1 MAQAGP
7 TARRFPGR
15 GVVSGEEAPEVPQQ
29 TSVIERTLLRLA
41 ALQLRSPWRV
51 LLVGLA
57 LVATGGWLARG
68 LELRTRFDQLL
79 PDDQPSVLELKR
91 LSERTAGSSSIF
103 VVLEGGDRDTLR
115 QLGGQLLP
123 PLRAIGSPWVVSA
136 EDGVQVARDF
146 LLPRSGLFA
155 SVEDLRRLNEELD
168 TQRKKAVGKALSL
181 GLEDEE
187 EEQKAP
193 SFAELKEKFL
203 GGKSATLEAA
213 KERYPDGYFQSKD
226 GKTLVVLIR
235 TAITTG
241 ELEKSRQAL
250 AKVKEVV
257 EKTLPDAQAR
267 GVRIGYAGDMVTGL
281 YEYGAVLDDLVSVGT
296 TGVALVLGI
305 IFIYYRRFRVLVPM
319 AVGILGGLTF
329 TFGLTRLAIGHL
341 NVITGFLVSIIAG
354 NGVNFS
360 ILYVARFLEERRRG
374 SDLEASI
381 KQAHLATWVGTLTA
395 ALAAAAAYGSLA
407 VTQFHGFKHFAFIG
421 TSGMLL
427 CWLATYTLAPAVL
440 VLQDRRWPIT
450 GTGGGRNWFQRWR
463 QKTSAYERPF
473 VFLVSR
479 APRTMA
485 VLSLVLAGAGA
496 VAFVLWIRADPIEY
510 DMRHMQNDLGGGKE
524 LYRVAA
530 RAADVLGN
538 NTESGM
544 VVLAN
549 TPDEV
554 EDLKKALEDKR
565 DAAPPDLKPFQGVH
579 TLQDF
584 VPPHQQEKIPLLL
597 EIRRKILKARRQ
609 GGISDSDWKEM
620 RELIPPENLKPYT
633 LADLPEDLAR
643 PFSEVDGTR
652 GRLVFITPTDGKDDN
667 DLHYLLRWADS
678 FRETKLPNG
687 DVIRG
692 SGRAVIF
699 ADILDAVLKDIPKAA
714 AVSLS
719 LTVLTVF
726 LAFGRGRAALEVV
739 ASLFIGL
746 LWLALLLYLG
756 RIKIN
761 FFNFVALPIT
771 FGIGVDYA
779 VNVMQRV
786 LNGGGVIPAM
796 RSTGGAIVLN
806 SLTTMLGYL
815 ALLGS
820 VNQAV
825 RSLGMI
831 AVLGEVA
838 CLVAAMITLPS
849 WLLWRDRVRNDRT
862 SQLPSGAPRQVTG
875 G

>member
-1 MAQAGP
+1 
-7 TARRFPGR
+7 
-15 GVVSGEEAPEVPQQ
+15 VSGEEAPEVPQP
-29 TSVIERTLLRLA
+29 TSVIERLLLRLA
-41 ALQLRSPWRV
+41 AWQLRAPWTV
-51 LLVGLA
+51 LAIGLA
-57 LVATGGWLARG
+57 FIATGAWLARG

-115 QLGGQLLP
+115 ALGAKLLP
-123 PLRAIGSPWVVSA
+123 PLRAIGPPWVVSA

-155 SVEDLRRLNEELD
+155 SVEDLERLNHELD
-168 TQRKKAVGKALSL
+168 SQRKKAVGKALSL

-213 KERYPDGYFQSKD
+213 KERYPDGYFQAKD
-226 GKTLVVLIR
+226 GKTLVVLVR

-241 ELEKSRQAL
+241 ELEKSREAL

-257 EKTLPDAQAR
+257 QKTLPDAERR
-267 GVRIGYAGDMVTGL
+267 GVNIGYAGDMVTGL
-281 YEYGAVLDDLVSVGT
+281 YEYGAVLEDLTRVGSM
-296 TGVALVLGI
+296 GVALILGV

-319 AVGILGGLTF
+319 AITIFAGLTL
-329 TFGLTRLAIGHL
+329 TFGLTKLAIGHL

-354 NGVNFS
+354 NGINFGV
-360 ILYVARFLEERRRG
+360 LYMARFLEERRRG
-374 SDLEASI
+374 LDLGAAI
-381 KQAHLATWVGTLTA
+381 RQAHLATWVGTLTA

-421 TSGMLL
+421 TSGMLIY
-427 CWLATYTLAPAVL
+427 WSATYFLAPAVL

-450 GTGGGRNWFQRWR
+450 GSATGRNWFQRWR
-463 QKTSAYERPF
+463 QKTAAYERPF

-485 VLSLVLAGAGA
+485 VLSMVLAAAGA
-496 VAFVLWIRADPIEY
+496 VAFVLWLRADPIDY

-554 EDLKKALEDKR
+554 EDLKRVLEEKR

-584 VPPHQQEKIPLLL
+584 VPPDQEKKIPVLL

-609 GGISDSDWKEM
+609 GGISDADWKEM
-620 RELIPPENLKPYT
+620 RELIPPEKLEPYKI
-633 LADLPEDLAR
+633 ADLPEDLAR

-699 ADILDAVLKDIPKAA
+699 ADILDAVLNDIPKAA

-726 LAFGRGRAALEVV
+726 LAFGRGRAAVEVV
-739 ASLFIGL
+739 GSLAVGL
-746 LWLALLLYLG
+746 LWLAFLLYLG

-761 FFNFVALPIT
+761 FFNFVAIPIT

-796 RSTGGAIVLN
+796 RSTGGAVVLN
-806 SLTTMLGYL
+806 SLTTTLGYL

-825 RSLGMI
+825 RSLGLI
-831 AVLGEVA
+831 AVLGELS
-838 CLVAAMITLPS
+838 CLVAAMIFLPS
-849 WLLWRDRVRNDRT
+849 WLLWRDRVRQDRT
-862 SQLPSGAPRQVTG
+862 AHLPSGAPREATG

>member
-1 MAQAGP
+1 LA
-7 TARRFPGR
+7 
-15 GVVSGEEAPEVPQQ
+15 QQ
-29 TSVIERTLLRLA
+29 TSVIERILLRLA
-41 ALQLRSPWRV
+41 AWQLRAPWTV
-51 LLVGLA
+51 LLIGLV
-57 LVATGGWLARG
+57 LTGTGAWLARG

-79 PDDQPSVLELKR
+79 PDNQPSVLELKR

-103 VVLEGGDRDTLR
+103 VLLEGLDRDTQR
-115 QLGGQLLP
+115 ETGNRLLK
-123 PLRAIGSPWVVSA
+123 PLRAIGPPWVVSA
-136 EDGVQVARDF
+136 EDGVQGARDF

-155 SVEDLRRLNEELD
+155 SVEDLQKLNKELD

-181 GLEDEE
+181 GLEDDD

-193 SFAELKEKFL
+193 TFAELKEKFL

-213 KERYPDGYFQSKD
+213 KDRYPDGYFQSKD
-226 GKTLVVLIR
+226 GKTLVVLVR
-235 TAITTG
+235 TGITTG
-241 ELEKSRQAL
+241 ELELSRQAL

-257 EKTLPDAQAR
+257 QKTLPDAAAK
-267 GVRIGYAGDMVTGL
+267 GIKIGFAGDLVTAL
-281 YEYGAVLDDLVSVGT
+281 YEYGAVLDDLVHVGT
-296 TGVALVLGI
+296 MGVALILGV

-319 AVGILGGLTF
+319 AVTMFAGLTF
-329 TFGLTRLAIGHL
+329 TFGLTRLVIGHL

-354 NGVNFS
+354 NGINFGV
-360 ILYVARFLEERRRG
+360 LYVARFLEERRRG
-374 SDLEASI
+374 SDLEAAI

-427 CWLATYTLAPAVL
+427 CWVATYFLAPAVL
-440 VLQDRRWPIT
+440 VLQDRRWPIH
-450 GTGGGRNWFQRWR
+450 GTSTSTNWFHRWR
-463 QKTSAYERPF
+463 QRPSAYERPF

-479 APRTMA
+479 VPRAVA
-485 VLSLVLAGAGA
+485 VLSLVLAAAGA
-496 VAFVLWIRADPIEY
+496 VAFVLWIRADPIDY

-544 VVLAN
+544 VVLVN
-549 TPDEV
+549 SPEEV
-554 EDLKKALEDKR
+554 PELVQSLEARR
-565 DAAPPDLKPFQGVH
+565 DAAPPDLKPFEGVH
-579 TLQDF
+579 ALQDF
-584 VPPHQQEKIPLLL
+584 VPKDQEKKIPILE
-597 EIRRKILKARRQ
+597 EIRRKLLKARRQ
-609 GGISDSDWKEM
+609 GGISDADWKEM
-620 RELIPPENLKPYT
+620 KELIPPENLKPYT
-633 LADLPEDLAR
+633 LSDLPEDLAR

-652 GRLVFITPTDGKDDN
+652 GRLVFITPTNGKDDN
-667 DLHYLLRWADS
+667 DLHYLLRFADS
-678 FRETKLPNG
+678 FRLTKLPNG
-687 DVIRG
+687 DVING

-719 LTVLTVF
+719 LTILTVF

-739 ASLFIGL
+739 GSLAVGL
-746 LWLALLLYLG
+746 LWLMLLLYLG
-756 RIKIN
+756 RVKIN

-796 RSTGGAIVLN
+796 RSTGGAVVLN
-806 SLTTMLGYL
+806 SLTTTLGYL

-825 RSLGMI
+825 RSLGVI
-831 AVLGEVA
+831 AVLGEVC
-838 CLVAAMITLPS
+838 CLTSAMLALPS
-849 WLLWRDRVRNDRT
+849 WLLWRDRVRQEREA
-862 SQLPSGAPRQVTG
+862 QLPSGTPREVPG

>member
-1 MAQAGP
+1 L
-7 TARRFPGR
+7 
-15 GVVSGEEAPEVPQQ
+15 PQQ
-29 TSVIERTLLRLA
+29 QSVIERLLLRLA
-41 ALQLRSPWRV
+41 AWQLRAPWQV
-51 LLVGLA
+51 LLIGLIFT
-57 LVATGGWLARG
+57 ATGAWLARG

-103 VVLEGGDRDTLR
+103 VVVDGPDRETLR
-115 QLGGQLLP
+115 TVGGSLLK
-123 PLRAIGSPWVVSA
+123 PLRAVGAPWVVSA
-136 EDGVQVARDF
+136 EDGVQVAREF

-155 SVEDLRRLNEELD
+155 SVEDLQKLNKELD
-168 TQRKKAVGKALSL
+168 VQRKKAVGKALSL
-181 GLEDEE
+181 GLDDE

-193 SFAELKEKFL
+193 TFAELKDKFL

-213 KERYPDGYFQSKD
+213 KDRYPDGFFQSKD
-226 GKTLVVLIR
+226 GKTLVVLVR
-235 TAITTG
+235 TGIATG
-241 ELEKSRQAL
+241 DLERSREAL
-250 AKVKEVV
+250 ARVKEVV
-257 EKTLPDAQAR
+257 QKTLPDASGR
-267 GVRIGYAGDMVTGL
+267 GLSIGYAGDLVTGL
-281 YEYGAVLDDLVSVGT
+281 FEYGAVLDDLVSVGT
-296 TGVALVLGI
+296 TGVALILGA

-319 AVGILGGLTF
+319 AVTMFAGLTL

-354 NGVNFS
+354 NGINFGV
-360 ILYVARFLEERRRG
+360 LYVARFLEERRRG
-374 SDLEASI
+374 SDLAAAI
-381 KQAHLATWVGTLTA
+381 RQAHLATWVGTLTA

-427 CWLATYTLAPAVL
+427 CWLATYALAPAVL
-440 VLQDRRWPIT
+440 VLQDRRWPIAAT
-450 GTGGGRNWFQRWR
+450 GSSRNWFQRWR
-463 QKTSAYERPF
+463 QRPSAYERPF
-473 VFLVSR
+473 VFLVSK

-485 VLSLVLAGAGA
+485 ILSLVLAAAGA
-496 VAFVLWIRADPIEY
+496 VAFFLWLRADPIDY
-510 DMRHMQNDLGGGKE
+510 DMRHMQNDLGGGRE
-524 LYRVAA
+524 VYRVAA
-530 RAADVLGN
+530 KANEVLGN

-554 EDLKKALEDKR
+554 PDLKRALEQRR
-565 DAAPPDLKPFQGVH
+565 DAASPDLKPFEGVH

-584 VPPHQQEKIPLLL
+584 VPPDQAAKIPLLS
-597 EIRRKILKARRQ
+597 EVRRKLLKARRQ
-609 GGISDSDWKEM
+609 GGISDADWKEM
-620 RELIPPENLKPYT
+620 RDLIPPENLEPYS

-652 GRLVFITPTDGKDDN
+652 GRLVFITPTNGKDDN

-678 FRETKLPNG
+678 FRLTKLPNG
-687 DVIRG
+687 DLIRG

-699 ADILDAVLKDIPKAA
+699 ADILDAVLSDIPKAA

-719 LTVLTVF
+719 LTILTVF
-726 LAFGRGRAALEVV
+726 LAFGRGKAAMEVV
-739 ASLFIGL
+739 GSLGVGL
-746 LWLALLLYLG
+746 LWLMLLLALG

-796 RSTGGAIVLN
+796 RSTGGAVVLN
-806 SLTTMLGYL
+806 SLTTTLGYL
-815 ALLGS
+815 ALLWS

-825 RSLGMI
+825 RSLGLI
-831 AVLGEVA
+831 AVLGEVC
-838 CLVAAMITLPS
+838 CLAAAMVALPS
-849 WLLWRDRVRNDRT
+849 WLMWRERVRLERT
-862 SQLPSGAPRQVTG
+862 ERLPSGTPREVPG
-875 G
+875 A

>member
-1 MAQAGP
+1 LA
-7 TARRFPGR
+7 
-15 GVVSGEEAPEVPQQ
+15 QQ
-29 TSVIERTLLRLA
+29 TSVIERILLRLA
-41 ALQLRSPWRV
+41 AWQLRSPWTV
-51 LLVGLA
+51 LLIGL
-57 LVATGGWLARG
+57 LLTGTGGWLARG

-103 VVLEGGDRDTLR
+103 VVLEGSDRDTLR
-115 QLGGQLLP
+115 QEGGKVLQ
-123 PLRAIGSPWVVSA
+123 PLRDIGPPWVVSA

-155 SVEDLRRLNEELD
+155 SVEDLQKLNKELD

-181 GLEDEE
+181 GLEDDE

-203 GGKSATLEAA
+203 GGKSETLEAA
-213 KERYPDGYFQSKD
+213 KDRYPDGYFQSKD
-226 GKTLVVLIR
+226 GKTLVVLVR
-235 TAITTG
+235 TGITTG
-241 ELEKSRQAL
+241 ELQLSRDAL
-250 AKVKEVV
+250 AKVKEAVQ
-257 EKTLPDAQAR
+257 KTLPDASAKGIQ
-267 GVRIGYAGDMVTGL
+267 IGFAGDLVTAL
-281 YEYGAVLDDLVSVGT
+281 YEYGAILEDLVHVGVM
-296 TGVALVLGI
+296 GVGLILGV

-319 AVGILGGLTF
+319 AVTMFAGLTM
-329 TFGLTRLAIGHL
+329 TFGLTRLVIGHL

-354 NGVNFS
+354 NGINFG
-360 ILYVARFLEERRRG
+360 IIYVARFLEERRRG
-374 SDLEASI
+374 SDLETAIRQS
-381 KQAHLATWVGTLTA
+381 HLATWVGTLTA

-427 CWLATYTLAPAVL
+427 CWLATYFLAPAVL
-440 VLQDRRWPIT
+440 VLQDRRWPIHGQ
-450 GTGGGRNWFQRWR
+450 GTSTNWFQRWR
-463 QKTSAYERPF
+463 QRPSAYERPF
-473 VFLVSR
+473 VFLVSK
-479 APRTMA
+479 APRAMV
-485 VLSLVLAGAGA
+485 VLSLVLSVAGAI
-496 VAFVLWIRADPIEY
+496 AFVLWLRADPIDY
-510 DMRHMQNDLGGGKE
+510 NMRHMQNDLGGGKE

-530 RAADVLGN
+530 KAADVLGN

-549 TPDEV
+549 TPEEV
-554 EDLKKALEDKR
+554 PDLVRVLEERR
-565 DAAPPDLKPFQGVH
+565 DAAPPDLKPFEGVH
-579 TLQDF
+579 ALQDF
-584 VPPHQQEKIPLLL
+584 VPKDQAEKIPLLG

-609 GGISDSDWKEM
+609 GGVSDEDWKEM
-620 RELIPPENLKPYT
+620 KELLPPADLKPYT
-633 LADLPEDLAR
+633 IADLPEDLAR

-652 GRLVFITPTDGKDDN
+652 GRLVFITPTEGKDDN
-667 DLHYLLRWADS
+667 DLHYLLHYAES
-678 FRETKLPNG
+678 FRLTRLPNG

-699 ADILDAVLKDIPKAA
+699 ADILDSVLSDIPKAA

-719 LTVLTVF
+719 LTILTVF
-726 LAFGRGRAALEVV
+726 LAFGRGKAALEVV
-739 ASLFIGL
+739 GSLAMGL
-746 LWLALLLYLG
+746 LWLMLLLFLAG
-756 RIKIN
+756 MKIN

-796 RSTGGAIVLN
+796 RSTGGAVVLN
-806 SLTTMLGYL
+806 SLTTTLGYL

-825 RSLGMI
+825 RSLGSI
-831 AVLGEVA
+831 AVLGEVC
-838 CLVAAMITLPS
+838 CLTSAMLALPS
-849 WLLWRDRVRNDRT
+849 WLLWRDRVRHEREAR
-862 SQLPSGAPRQVTG
+862 LPSGTPREVPG

>member
-1 MAQAGP
+1 M
-7 TARRFPGR
+7 
-15 GVVSGEEAPEVPQQ
+15 PQQ
-29 TSVIERTLLRLA
+29 TSVIERILLRLA
-41 ALQLRSPWRV
+41 AWQLRAPWRV
-51 LLVGLA
+51 LFIGLVF
-57 LVATGGWLARG
+57 TGIGAELARG

-103 VVLEGGDRDTLR
+103 VVLEGGDRETLR
-115 QLGGQLLP
+115 ALGAKLLP
-123 PLRAIGSPWVVSA
+123 PLRAIGPPWVVSA

-155 SVEDLRRLNEELD
+155 SVEDLQRLNTELD
-168 TQRKKAVGKALSL
+168 SQRKKAVGKALSL
-181 GLEDEE
+181 GLEDDE

-193 SFAELKEKFL
+193 TFAELKDKFL

-213 KERYPDGYFQSKD
+213 KDRYPEGFFQSKD

-235 TAITTG
+235 TGITTG
-241 ELEKSRQAL
+241 ELEKSREAL
-250 AKVKEVV
+250 AKVQAVV
-257 EKTLPDAQAR
+257 AKTLPDAGAQ
-267 GVRIGYAGDMVTGL
+267 GVKIGFAGDLVTGL
-281 YEYGAVLDDLVSVGT
+281 YEYGAVLDDLVHVGT
-296 TGVALVLGI
+296 IGVVAILGV

-319 AVGILGGLTF
+319 AVTMFAGLTL
-329 TFGLTRLAIGHL
+329 TFGLTRLVIGHL

-354 NGVNFS
+354 NGINFG

-374 SDLEASI
+374 SDLETAI
-381 KQAHLATWVGTLTA
+381 RQAHLATWVGTLTA

-427 CWLATYTLAPAVL
+427 CWTATYFLAPAVL
-440 VLQDRRWPIT
+440 ILQDRRWPIHGSNT
-450 GTGGGRNWFQRWR
+450 GTSWFQRWR
-463 QKTSAYERPF
+463 QRTSAYERPF

-479 APRTMA
+479 APRTVA
-485 VLSLVLAGAGA
+485 ILSLVLAAAGA
-496 VAFVLWIRADPIEY
+496 VGFGLWLKGDPIDY

-549 TPDEV
+549 SPEEV
-554 EDLKKALEDKR
+554 PMLKQALEERR
-565 DAAPPDLKPFQGVH
+565 DAAPPEIRPFQGVH

-584 VPPHQQEKIPLLL
+584 VPPDQQAKIPLLE

-609 GGISDSDWKEM
+609 GGISDADWKEM
-620 RELIPPENLKPYT
+620 KELLPPENLKPYT
-633 LADLPEDLAR
+633 LSDLPEDLAR

-667 DLHYLLRWADS
+667 DLHYLLHYADS
-678 FRETKLPNG
+678 FRLTKLPNG

-699 ADILDAVLKDIPKAA
+699 ADILDAVLADIPKAA

-719 LTVLTVF
+719 LTILTVF
-726 LAFGRGRAALEVV
+726 LAFGRGKASLEVV
-739 ASLFIGL
+739 GSLAVGL
-746 LWLALLLYLG
+746 LWLMLLLFAG

-796 RSTGGAIVLN
+796 RSTGGAVVLN
-806 SLTTMLGYL
+806 SLTTTLGYL

-825 RSLGMI
+825 RSLGVI
-831 AVLGEVA
+831 AVLGEVC
-838 CLVAAMITLPS
+838 CLAAAMLFLPS
-849 WLLWRDRVRNDRT
+849 WLLWRDRVRQDRRAH
-862 SQLPSGAPRQVTG
+862 LPSAAPREATG

>member
-1 MAQAGP
+1 M
-7 TARRFPGR
+7 
-15 GVVSGEEAPEVPQQ
+15 PQQ
-29 TSVIERTLLRLA
+29 TSVIERILLRLA
-41 ALQLRSPWRV
+41 AWQLRSPWKV
-51 LLVGLA
+51 LLIGL
-57 LVATGGWLARG
+57 VFTGIGAELARG

-103 VVLEGGDRDTLR
+103 VLLEGGDRESLR
-115 QLGGQLLP
+115 ALGAKLLP
-123 PLRAIGSPWVVSA
+123 PLRAIGAPWVVSA

-155 SVEDLRRLNEELD
+155 SVDDLQRLNTELD
-168 TQRKKAVGKALSL
+168 SQRKKAVGKALSL
-181 GLEDEE
+181 GLEDDE

-193 SFAELKEKFL
+193 TFAELKEKFL

-213 KERYPDGYFQSKD
+213 KDRYPEGFFQSKD
-226 GKTLVVLIR
+226 GKTLVVLVR
-235 TAITTG
+235 TGVTTG
-241 ELEKSRQAL
+241 ELEKSREAL
-250 AKVKEVV
+250 AKVQAVV
-257 EKTLPDAQAR
+257 AKTLPDVGSQ
-267 GVRIGYAGDMVTGL
+267 GVKIGFAGDLVTGL
-281 YEYGAVLDDLVSVGT
+281 YEYGAVLDDLVHVGVI
-296 TGVALVLGI
+296 GVVAILGV

-319 AVGILGGLTF
+319 AVTMFAGLTL
-329 TFGLTRLAIGHL
+329 TFGLTRLVIGHL

-354 NGVNFS
+354 NGINFG

-374 SDLEASI
+374 SDLETAI
-381 KQAHLATWVGTLTA
+381 RQAHLATWVGTLTA

-427 CWLATYTLAPAVL
+427 CWLATYFLAPAVL
-440 VLQDRRWPIT
+440 ILQDRRWPIHGTNT
-450 GTGGGRNWFQRWR
+450 GTNWFQRWR
-463 QKTSAYERPF
+463 QRTSAYERPF

-479 APRTMA
+479 APRTVA
-485 VLSLVLAGAGA
+485 IVSLVLAAAGA
-496 VAFVLWIRADPIEY
+496 VAFGLWLKADPIDY

-549 TPDEV
+549 SPEEV
-554 EDLKKALEDKR
+554 PMLKQALEERR
-565 DAAPPDLKPFQGVH
+565 DAAPPESKPFQGVH

-584 VPPHQQEKIPLLL
+584 VPPDQQAKIPLLE

-609 GGISDSDWKEM
+609 GGVSDADWKEM
-620 RELIPPENLKPYT
+620 KELLPPENLKPYT

-667 DLHYLLRWADS
+667 DLHYLLHYADS
-678 FRETKLPNG
+678 FRLTKLPNG

-699 ADILDAVLKDIPKAA
+699 ADILDAVLADIPKAA

-719 LTVLTVF
+719 LTILTVF
-726 LAFGRGRAALEVV
+726 LAFGRGKASLEVV
-739 ASLFIGL
+739 GSLAVGL
-746 LWLALLLYLG
+746 LWLMLLLFAG

-796 RSTGGAIVLN
+796 RSTGGAVVLN
-806 SLTTMLGYL
+806 SLTTTLGYL

-831 AVLGEVA
+831 AVLGEVS
-838 CLVAAMITLPS
+838 CLAAAMLALPS
-849 WLLWRDRVRNDRT
+849 WLLWRDRVRQDRRAH
-862 SQLPSGAPRQVTG
+862 LPSAAPREATG

>member
-1 MAQAGP
+1 
-7 TARRFPGR
+7 
-15 GVVSGEEAPEVPQQ
+15 
-29 TSVIERTLLRLA
+29 
-41 ALQLRSPWRV
+41 
-51 LLVGLA
+51 
-57 LVATGGWLARG
+57 
-68 LELRTRFDQLL
+68 
-79 PDDQPSVLELKR
+79 
-91 LSERTAGSSSIF
+91 
-103 VVLEGGDRDTLR
+103 
-115 QLGGQLLP
+115 
-123 PLRAIGSPWVVSA
+123 VSA

-155 SVEDLRRLNEELD
+155 SVDDLQRLNKELD

-181 GLEDEE
+181 GLEDDE

-193 SFAELKEKFL
+193 TFAELKEKFL

-213 KERYPDGYFQSKD
+213 KDRYPDGFFQSKD
-226 GKTLVVLIR
+226 GKTLVVLVR
-235 TAITTG
+235 TGITTG
-241 ELEKSRQAL
+241 ELEKSREAL
-250 AKVKEVV
+250 AKVKAVV
-257 EKTLPDAQAR
+257 EKTLPDAASQ
-267 GVRIGYAGDMVTGL
+267 GVKIGFAGDLVTGL
-281 YEYGAVLDDLVSVGT
+281 YEYGAVLDDLVHVGT
-296 TGVALVLGI
+296 IGVVAILGV

-319 AVGILGGLTF
+319 AVTMFAGLTL
-329 TFGLTRLAIGHL
+329 TFGFTRLVIGHL

-354 NGVNFS
+354 NGINFG

-374 SDLEASI
+374 ADLDAAI
-381 KQAHLATWVGTLTA
+381 RQAHLATWVGTLTA

-427 CWLATYTLAPAVL
+427 CWTATYFLAPAVL
-440 VLQDRRWPIT
+440 ILQDRRWPIHGT
-450 GTGGGRNWFQRWR
+450 GTGTNWFQRWR
-463 QKTSAYERPF
+463 GRTSAYERPF

-479 APRTMA
+479 APRTVA
-485 VLSLVLAGAGA
+485 VLSLVLAAAGA
-496 VAFVLWIRADPIEY
+496 VAFGLWLKGDPIDY

-549 TPDEV
+549 SPDEV
-554 EDLKKALEDKR
+554 PLLKQALEERR
-565 DAAPPDLKPFQGVH
+565 DAAPPDQKPFQGVH

-584 VPPHQQEKIPLLL
+584 VPADQQAKVPLLE

-609 GGISDSDWKEM
+609 GGISDADWKEM
-620 RELIPPENLKPYT
+620 KELLPPEDLKPYS

-667 DLHYLLRWADS
+667 DLHYLLHYADS
-678 FRETKLPNG
+678 FRLTKLPNG

-699 ADILDAVLKDIPKAA
+699 ADILDAVLADIPKAA

-719 LTVLTVF
+719 LTILTVF
-726 LAFGRGRAALEVV
+726 LAFGRGKASLEVV
-739 ASLFIGL
+739 GSLAVGL
-746 LWLALLLYLG
+746 LWLMLLLFAG

-796 RSTGGAIVLN
+796 RSTGGAVVLN
-806 SLTTMLGYL
+806 SLTTTLGYL

-825 RSLGMI
+825 RSLGVI
-831 AVLGEVA
+831 AVLGEVC
-838 CLVAAMITLPS
+838 CLTAAMLALPS
-849 WLLWRDRVRNDRT
+849 WLLWRDRVRQDRRAH
-862 SQLPSGAPRQVTG
+862 LPSGAPREATG

>member
-1 MAQAGP
+1 M
-7 TARRFPGR
+7 
-15 GVVSGEEAPEVPQQ
+15 PQH
-29 TSVIERTLLRLA
+29 SVIERLLLRLA
-41 ALQLRSPWRV
+41 AWQLRAPWQV
-51 LLVGLA
+51 LLLGLA
-57 LVATGGWLARG
+57 LTVTGGWLARG

-103 VVLEGGDRDTLR
+103 VVLEGADQATLR
-115 QLGGQLLP
+115 TVGGSLLK
-123 PLRAIGSPWVVSA
+123 PLRAIGPPLVVSA
-136 EDGVQVARDF
+136 ETGVQTARDY

-155 SVEDLRRLNEELD
+155 SVEDLKKLNQELD

-181 GLEDEE
+181 GLDDD

-193 SFAELKEKFL
+193 TFAELKEKFL

-213 KERYPDGYFQSKD
+213 KDRYPDGFFQSKD
-226 GKTLVVLIR
+226 GRTLVVLVR
-235 TAITTG
+235 TGVTTG
-241 ELEKSRQAL
+241 ELERSREAL

-257 EKTLPDAQAR
+257 GRTLPDAETR
-267 GVRIGYAGDMVTGL
+267 GIKVGYAGDLVTGL
-281 YEYGAVLDDLVSVGT
+281 YEYGAVLDDLVSVGV
-296 TGVALVLGI
+296 TGVALILGV

-319 AVGILGGLTF
+319 AVTMLAGLTF
-329 TFGLTRLAIGHL
+329 TFGLTRVAIGHL

-354 NGVNFS
+354 NGINFG

-374 SDLEASI
+374 SDLSTAI
-381 KQAHLATWVGTLTA
+381 TQAHLATWVGTLTA

-427 CWLATYTLAPAVL
+427 CWLATYLLAPAVL
-440 VLQDRRWPIT
+440 VLQDRRWPIHGSG
-450 GTGGGRNWFQRWR
+450 GTRNWFQRWR
-463 QKTSAYERPF
+463 QRPSAYERPF

-479 APRTMA
+479 APRAMA
-485 VLSLVLAGAGA
+485 VGSLVLAGAGA
-496 VAFVLWIRADPIEY
+496 VAFGLWLRADPIDY
-510 DMRHMQNDLGGGKE
+510 DMKHMQNDLGGGKE

-530 RAADVLGN
+530 RAAEVLGN

-549 TPDEV
+549 TVDEV
-554 EDLKKALEDKR
+554 PALARALEERR
-565 DAAPPDLKPFQGVH
+565 DAAPPELRPFQGVH

-584 VPPHQQEKIPLLL
+584 VPPDQAAKLPLL
-597 EIRRKILKARRQ
+597 EEVRKKLLKARRQ
-609 GGISDSDWKEM
+609 GGISDQDWAEM
-620 RELIPPENLKPYT
+620 KPLIPPERLQPYT

-652 GRLVFITPTDGKDDN
+652 GRLLFITPTNGKDDN

-678 FRETKLPNG
+678 FRLTKLPNG
-687 DVIRG
+687 DLIRG

-699 ADILDAVLKDIPKAA
+699 ADILDAVLSDIPKAA

-719 LTVLTVF
+719 LTILTVF
-726 LAFGRGRAALEVV
+726 LAFGRGKAALEVV
-739 ASLFIGL
+739 GSLGVGL
-746 LWLALLLYLG
+746 LWLMLLLGLG
-756 RIKIN
+756 HIKIN

-786 LNGGGVIPAM
+786 LHGGGVIPAM
-796 RSTGGAIVLN
+796 RSTGGAVVLN
-806 SLTTMLGYL
+806 SLTTTLGYL

-825 RSLGMI
+825 RSLGLI
-831 AVLGEVA
+831 AVLGEVS
-838 CLVAAMITLPS
+838 CLVAAMVALPS
-849 WLLWRDRVRNDRT
+849 WLMWRARVRQERT
-862 SQLPSGAPRQVTG
+862 EHLPSATPREVPG

>member
-1 MAQAGP
+1 M
-7 TARRFPGR
+7 
-15 GVVSGEEAPEVPQQ
+15 PQQ
-29 TSVIERTLLRLA
+29 TSVIERILLRLA
-41 ALQLRSPWRV
+41 AWQLHAPWQV
-51 LLVGLA
+51 LLIGLV
-57 LVATGGWLARG
+57 LTGTGAWLARG

-103 VVLEGGDRDTLR
+103 VVLEGADRDTLR
-115 QLGGQLLP
+115 NVGASLLK
-123 PLRAIGSPWVVSA
+123 PLRAVGPPWVVSA
-136 EDGVQVARDF
+136 EDGLQTARAF

-155 SVEDLRRLNEELD
+155 SVEDLQKLDKELD
-168 TQRKKAVGKALSL
+168 AQRKKAIGKALSL
-181 GLEDEE
+181 GLEDDD

-193 SFAELKEKFL
+193 TFAELKEKFL

-213 KERYPDGYFQSKD
+213 KDRYPDGYFQSKD
-226 GKTLVVLIR
+226 GKTLVVLVR
-235 TAITTG
+235 TGITTG
-241 ELEKSRQAL
+241 ELERSRAAL

-257 EKTLPDAQAR
+257 QKTLPDAEAR
-267 GVRIGYAGDMVTGL
+267 GIKIGYAGDLVTGL
-281 YEYGAVLDDLVSVGT
+281 YEYGAVLDDLVSVGV
-296 TGVALVLGI
+296 TGVALILGV

-319 AVGILGGLTF
+319 AVTMFSGLTL

-354 NGVNFS
+354 NGINFGV
-360 ILYVARFLEERRRG
+360 LYVARFLEERRRG
-374 SDLEASI
+374 ADLEAAI
-381 KQAHLATWVGTLTA
+381 RQAHLATWVGTLTA

-421 TSGMLL
+421 TTGMLL
-427 CWLATYTLAPAVL
+427 CWLATYFLAPAVL
-440 VLQDRRWPIT
+440 ILQDRRWPIH
-450 GTGGGRNWFQRWR
+450 GTGKSQSRNWFQRWR
-463 QKTSAYERPF
+463 QQPSAYERPF

-479 APRTMA
+479 APRTIA
-485 VLSLVLAGAGA
+485 VLSLVLAAVGA
-496 VAFVLWIRADPIEY
+496 VAFALWLRADPIDY
-510 DMRHMQNDLGGGKE
+510 NMRHMQNDLGGGKE

-530 RAADVLGN
+530 KAADVLGN

-549 TPDEV
+549 SADEV
-554 EDLKKALEDKR
+554 PALKRALEERR
-565 DAAPPDLKPFQGVH
+565 DAAPPDLKPFDGVH
-579 TLQDF
+579 ALQDF
-584 VPPHQQEKIPLLL
+584 VPPDQAAKIPIL
-597 EIRRKILKARRQ
+597 EDIRRKLLKARHQ
-609 GGISDSDWKEM
+609 GGMSDADWKEM
-620 RELIPPENLKPYT
+620 KELLPPEDLKPYT

-652 GRLVFITPTDGKDDN
+652 GRLVFITPTNGKDDN

-678 FRETKLPNG
+678 FRLTRLPNG

-699 ADILDAVLKDIPKAA
+699 ADILDAVLNDIPKAA

-719 LTVLTVF
+719 LTILTVF
-726 LAFGRGRAALEVV
+726 LAFGRGKASLEVV
-739 ASLFIGL
+739 GSLGVGL
-746 LWLALLLYLG
+746 LWLMLLLWFG
-756 RIKIN
+756 HIKIN

-771 FGIGVDYA
+771 FGIGADYA

-796 RSTGGAIVLN
+796 RSTGGAVVLN
-806 SLTTMLGYL
+806 SLTTSLGYL

-825 RSLGMI
+825 RSLGLI
-831 AVLGEVA
+831 AVLGEVC
-838 CLVAAMITLPS
+838 CLTSAMMALPS
-849 WLLWRDRVRNDRT
+849 WLMWRERVRQERT
-862 SQLPSGAPRQVTG
+862 ARVPSGTPREVPG

>member
-1 MAQAGP
+1 M
-7 TARRFPGR
+7 
-15 GVVSGEEAPEVPQQ
+15 PQQ
-29 TSVIERTLLRLA
+29 TSVIERILLRLA
-41 ALQLRSPWRV
+41 AWQLRAPWTV
-51 LLVGLA
+51 LFIGLVF
-57 LVATGGWLARG
+57 TGVGAELARG

-103 VVLEGGDRDTLR
+103 VVLEGGDRESLR
-115 QLGGQLLP
+115 ALGGKLLP
-123 PLRAIGSPWVVSA
+123 PLRAIGAPLVVSA

-155 SVEDLRRLNEELD
+155 SVDDLQRLNKELD
-168 TQRKKAVGKALSL
+168 SQRKKAVGKALSL
-181 GLEDEE
+181 GLEDDE

-193 SFAELKEKFL
+193 TFAELKDKFL

-213 KERYPDGYFQSKD
+213 KDRYPDGFFQSKD
-226 GKTLVVLIR
+226 GKTLVVLVR
-235 TAITTG
+235 TGITTG
-241 ELEKSRQAL
+241 ELEKSREAL
-250 AKVKEVV
+250 AKVQAVV
-257 EKTLPDAQAR
+257 AKTLPDAGSQ
-267 GVRIGYAGDMVTGL
+267 GVKIGFAGDLVTGL
-281 YEYGAVLDDLVSVGT
+281 YEYGAVLDDLVHVGVI
-296 TGVALVLGI
+296 GVVAILGV

-319 AVGILGGLTF
+319 AVTMFAGLTL
-329 TFGLTRLAIGHL
+329 TFGLTRLVIGHL

-354 NGVNFS
+354 NGINFG

-374 SDLEASI
+374 ADLDTAI
-381 KQAHLATWVGTLTA
+381 RQAHLATWVGTLTA

-427 CWLATYTLAPAVL
+427 CWLATYFLAPAVL
-440 VLQDRRWPIT
+440 ILQDRRWPIHGTNT
-450 GTGGGRNWFQRWR
+450 GTNWFQRWR
-463 QKTSAYERPF
+463 QRTSAYERPF

-479 APRTMA
+479 APRTVA
-485 VLSLVLAGAGA
+485 VVSLVLAASGA
-496 VAFVLWIRADPIEY
+496 VAFGLWLKADPIDY

-530 RAADVLGN
+530 RAAEVLGN

-549 TPDEV
+549 SPEEV
-554 EDLKKALEDKR
+554 PMLKQALEERR
-565 DAAPPDLKPFQGVH
+565 DAAPPELRPFQGVH

-584 VPPHQQEKIPLLL
+584 VPADQQAKIPMLE

-609 GGISDSDWKEM
+609 GGVSDADWKEM
-620 RELIPPENLKPYT
+620 KELLPPENLKPYT

-667 DLHYLLRWADS
+667 DLHYLLHYADS
-678 FRETKLPNG
+678 FRLTKLPNG

-699 ADILDAVLKDIPKAA
+699 ADILDAVLADIPKAA

-719 LTVLTVF
+719 LTILTVF
-726 LAFGRGRAALEVV
+726 LAFGRGKAALEVV
-739 ASLFIGL
+739 GSLAVGL
-746 LWLALLLYLG
+746 LWLMLLLFVG

-796 RSTGGAIVLN
+796 RSTGGAVVLN
-806 SLTTMLGYL
+806 SLTTTLGYL

-831 AVLGEVA
+831 AVLGEVS
-838 CLVAAMITLPS
+838 CLAAAMLALPS
-849 WLLWRDRVRNDRT
+849 WLMWRERVKSERT
-862 SQLPSGAPRQVTG
+862 THLPSGAPREVG

>member
-1 MAQAGP
+1 M
-7 TARRFPGR
+7 
-15 GVVSGEEAPEVPQQ
+15 PQQ
-29 TSVIERTLLRLA
+29 QSVIERLLLRLA
-41 ALQLRSPWRV
+41 AWQLRAPWRV
-51 LLVGLA
+51 LFVGFVLT
-57 LVATGGWLARG
+57 VTGAWLARG

-103 VVLEGGDRDTLR
+103 VVLDGPDRDTLR
-115 QLGGQLLP
+115 AVGASLLK
-123 PLRAIGSPWVVSA
+123 PLRAVGAPWVVSA
-136 EDGVQVARDF
+136 EDGVQVAREF

-155 SVEDLRRLNEELD
+155 SVEDLQKLNKELD

-181 GLEDEE
+181 GLDDE

-193 SFAELKEKFL
+193 TFAELKEKFL

-213 KERYPDGYFQSKD
+213 KDRYPDGFFQSKD
-226 GKTLVVLIR
+226 GKTLVVLVR
-235 TAITTG
+235 TGIVTG
-241 ELEKSRQAL
+241 ELERSREAL
-250 AKVKEVV
+250 ARVKDVV
-257 EKTLPDAQAR
+257 QKTLPDAEAR
-267 GVRIGYAGDMVTGL
+267 GIKIGYAGDLVTGL
-281 YEYGAVLDDLVSVGT
+281 FEYGAVLDDLVKVGT
-296 TGVALVLGI
+296 TGVALILGA

-319 AVGILGGLTF
+319 AVTMFAGLTF
-329 TFGLTRLAIGHL
+329 TFGLTRLVIGHL

-354 NGVNFS
+354 NGINFGV
-360 ILYVARFLEERRRG
+360 LYVARFLEERRRG
-374 SDLEASI
+374 VDLAAAI
-381 KQAHLATWVGTLTA
+381 RQAHLATWVGTLTA

-427 CWLATYTLAPAVL
+427 CWLATYFLAPAVL
-440 VLQDRRWPIT
+440 VLQDRRWPIAAT
-450 GTGGGRNWFQRWR
+450 GSSRNWFQRWR
-463 QKTSAYERPF
+463 QKPSAYERPF

-479 APRTMA
+479 APRAMA
-485 VLSLVLAGAGA
+485 ILSLVLAAAGA
-496 VAFVLWIRADPIEY
+496 VAFVWWLRADPIDY

-524 LYRVAA
+524 VYRVAA
-530 RAADVLGN
+530 KAADVLGN

-554 EDLKKALEDKR
+554 PDLKRALDQRR
-565 DAAPPDLKPFQGVH
+565 DAAPPDLKPFEGVH
-579 TLQDF
+579 ALQDF
-584 VPPHQQEKIPLLL
+584 VPPDQAAKIPVL
-597 EIRRKILKARRQ
+597 EEVRKKLLKARRQ
-609 GGISDSDWKEM
+609 GGISDADWKEM
-620 RELIPPENLKPYT
+620 KELIPPENLRPYS

-652 GRLVFITPTDGKDDN
+652 GRLVFITPTNGKDDN

-678 FRETKLPNG
+678 FRLTKLSNG
-687 DVIRG
+687 DLIRG

-699 ADILDAVLKDIPKAA
+699 ADILDAVLNDIPKAA

-719 LTVLTVF
+719 LTILTVF
-726 LAFGRGRAALEVV
+726 LAFGRGKAAMEVV
-739 ASLFIGL
+739 GSLGIGL
-746 LWLALLLYLG
+746 LWLMLLLAVG
-756 RIKIN
+756 HIKIN

-796 RSTGGAIVLN
+796 RSTGGAVVLN
-806 SLTTMLGYL
+806 SLTTTLGYL
-815 ALLGS
+815 ALLWS

-825 RSLGMI
+825 RSLGLI
-831 AVLGEVA
+831 AVLGEVC
-838 CLVAAMITLPS
+838 CLAAAMVALPS
-849 WLLWRDRVRNDRT
+849 WLMWRERVRLERT
-862 SQLPSGAPRQVTG
+862 EHLPSATPREVPG

>member
-1 MAQAGP
+1 M
-7 TARRFPGR
+7 
-15 GVVSGEEAPEVPQQ
+15 PQQ
-29 TSVIERTLLRLA
+29 QSVIERLLLRLA
-41 ALQLRSPWRV
+41 AWQLRAPWRV
-51 LLVGLA
+51 LFVGFVLT
-57 LVATGGWLARG
+57 VTGAWLARG

-103 VVLEGGDRDTLR
+103 VVLDGPDRDTLR
-115 QLGGQLLP
+115 AVGASLLK
-123 PLRAIGSPWVVSA
+123 PLRAVGAPWVVSA
-136 EDGVQVARDF
+136 EDGVQVAREF

-155 SVEDLRRLNEELD
+155 SVEDLQKLNKELD

-181 GLEDEE
+181 GLDDE

-193 SFAELKEKFL
+193 TFAELKEKFL

-213 KERYPDGYFQSKD
+213 KDRYPDGFFQSKD
-226 GKTLVVLIR
+226 GKTLVVLVR
-235 TAITTG
+235 TGIATG
-241 ELEKSRQAL
+241 ELERSREAL
-250 AKVKEVV
+250 ARVKDVV
-257 EKTLPDAQAR
+257 QKTLPDAEAR
-267 GVRIGYAGDMVTGL
+267 GIKIGYAGDLVTGL
-281 YEYGAVLDDLVSVGT
+281 FEYGAVLDDLVSVGT
-296 TGVALVLGI
+296 TGVALILGA

-319 AVGILGGLTF
+319 AVTMFAGLTF
-329 TFGLTRLAIGHL
+329 TFGLTRLVIGHL

-354 NGVNFS
+354 NGINFGV
-360 ILYVARFLEERRRG
+360 LYVARFLEERRRG
-374 SDLEASI
+374 VDLAAAI
-381 KQAHLATWVGTLTA
+381 RQAHLATWVGTLTA

-427 CWLATYTLAPAVL
+427 CWLATYFLAPAVL
-440 VLQDRRWPIT
+440 VLQDRRWPIAAT
-450 GTGGGRNWFQRWR
+450 GSSRNWFQRWR
-463 QKTSAYERPF
+463 QKPSAYERPF

-479 APRTMA
+479 APRMMA
-485 VLSLVLAGAGA
+485 IVSLVLAAAGA
-496 VAFVLWIRADPIEY
+496 VAFVWWLRADPIDY

-524 LYRVAA
+524 VYRVAA
-530 RAADVLGN
+530 KAADVLGN

-554 EDLKKALEDKR
+554 PDLKRALDQRR
-565 DAAPPDLKPFQGVH
+565 DAAPPDLKPFEGVH
-579 TLQDF
+579 ALQDF
-584 VPPHQQEKIPLLL
+584 VPPDQAAKIPLL
-597 EIRRKILKARRQ
+597 EEVRKKLLKARRQ
-609 GGISDSDWKEM
+609 GGISDADWKEM
-620 RELIPPENLKPYT
+620 KELIPPENLRPYS

-652 GRLVFITPTDGKDDN
+652 GRLVFITPTNGKDDN

-678 FRETKLPNG
+678 FRLTKLPNG
-687 DVIRG
+687 DLIRG

-699 ADILDAVLKDIPKAA
+699 ADILDAVLNDIPKAA

-719 LTVLTVF
+719 LTILTVF
-726 LAFGRGRAALEVV
+726 LAFGRGKAAMEVV
-739 ASLFIGL
+739 GSLGIGL
-746 LWLALLLYLG
+746 LWLMLLLAVG
-756 RIKIN
+756 HIKIN

-796 RSTGGAIVLN
+796 RSTGGAVVLN
-806 SLTTMLGYL
+806 SLTTTLGYL

-825 RSLGMI
+825 RSLGLI
-831 AVLGEVA
+831 AVLGEVC
-838 CLVAAMITLPS
+838 CLAAAMVALPS
-849 WLLWRDRVRNDRT
+849 WLMWRERVRLERT
-862 SQLPSGAPRQVTG
+862 EHLPSATPREVPGA
-875 G
+875 

>member
-1 MAQAGP
+1 M
-7 TARRFPGR
+7 
-15 GVVSGEEAPEVPQQ
+15 PQQ
-29 TSVIERTLLRLA
+29 QSVIERLLLRLA
-41 ALQLRSPWRV
+41 AWQLRAPWQV
-51 LLVGLA
+51 LLIGLV
-57 LVATGGWLARG
+57 LTGTGAWLARG

-103 VVLEGGDRDTLR
+103 VVLEGADREILR
-115 QLGGQLLP
+115 EEGGKLLP
-123 PLRAIGSPWVVSA
+123 PLRAVGSPWVVSA

-155 SVEDLRRLNEELD
+155 SVEDLQKLNKELD

-181 GLEDEE
+181 GLDDDD

-193 SFAELKEKFL
+193 TFAELKEKFL

-213 KERYPDGYFQSKD
+213 KDRYPDGYFQSKD
-226 GKTLVVLIR
+226 GKTLVVLVR
-235 TAITTG
+235 TGITTG
-241 ELEKSRQAL
+241 ELERSREAL

-257 EKTLPDAQAR
+257 QRTLPDPAAR
-267 GVRIGYAGDMVTGL
+267 GYHVGFAGDLVTGL
-281 YEYGAVLDDLVSVGT
+281 YEYGAVLDDLVHVGT
-296 TGVALVLGI
+296 MGVALILGV

-319 AVGILGGLTF
+319 AVTMFAGLTF
-329 TFGLTRLAIGHL
+329 TFGLTRLVIGHL
-341 NVITGFLVSIIAG
+341 NVITGFLVSIVAG
-354 NGVNFS
+354 NGINFGV
-360 ILYVARFLEERRRG
+360 LYVARFLEERRRG
-374 SDLEASI
+374 ADLETAI

-427 CWLATYTLAPAVL
+427 CWLATYFLAPAVL
-440 VLQDRRWPIT
+440 VLQDRRWPIHGTVST
-450 GTGGGRNWFQRWR
+450 GSWFQRWR
-463 QKTSAYERPF
+463 ARPSAYERPF

-479 APRTMA
+479 APQAMA
-485 VLSLVLAGAGA
+485 VLSLVVAAAGAI
-496 VAFVLWIRADPIEY
+496 AFVLWLRADPIDY

-549 TPDEV
+549 TPEEV
-554 EDLKKALEDKR
+554 PELVKTLEARR
-565 DAAPPDLKPFQGVH
+565 DAAPPDLKPFDGVH
-579 TLQDF
+579 ALQDF
-584 VPPHQQEKIPLLL
+584 VPRDQEAKIPLLA
-597 EIRRKILKARRQ
+597 EIRRKLLKARRQ

-620 RELIPPENLKPYT
+620 KELLPPENLKPYG
-633 LADLPEDLAR
+633 LQDLPEDLAR

-652 GRLVFITPTDGKDDN
+652 GRLVFITPTNGKDDN

-678 FRETKLPNG
+678 FRLTRLPNG

-699 ADILDAVLKDIPKAA
+699 ADILDAVLNDIPKAA

-719 LTVLTVF
+719 LTILTVF

-739 ASLFIGL
+739 GSLAVGL
-746 LWLALLLYLG
+746 LWLMLLLYLG

-796 RSTGGAIVLN
+796 RSTGGAVVLN
-806 SLTTMLGYL
+806 SLTTTLGYL

-831 AVLGEVA
+831 AVLGEVC
-838 CLVAAMITLPS
+838 CLTSAMVALPG
-849 WLLWRDRVRNDRT
+849 WLMWRERVRHERT
-862 SQLPSGAPRQVTG
+862 EHVPSRTPREVPG

>member
-1 MAQAGP
+1 M
-7 TARRFPGR
+7 
-15 GVVSGEEAPEVPQQ
+15 PQQ
-29 TSVIERTLLRLA
+29 QSVIERLLLRLA
-41 ALQLRSPWRV
+41 AWQLRAPWRV
-51 LLVGLA
+51 LFVGFVLT
-57 LVATGGWLARG
+57 VTGAWLARG

-103 VVLEGGDRDTLR
+103 VVLDGPDRDTLR
-115 QLGGQLLP
+115 AVGASLLK
-123 PLRAIGSPWVVSA
+123 PLRAVGAPWVVSA
-136 EDGVQVARDF
+136 EDGVQVAREF

-155 SVEDLRRLNEELD
+155 SVEDLQKLNKELD

-181 GLEDEE
+181 GLDDE

-193 SFAELKEKFL
+193 TFAELKNKFL

-213 KERYPDGYFQSKD
+213 KDRYPDGFFQSKD
-226 GKTLVVLIR
+226 GKTLVVLVR
-235 TAITTG
+235 TGIATG
-241 ELEKSRQAL
+241 ELERSREAL
-250 AKVKEVV
+250 ARVKDVV
-257 EKTLPDAQAR
+257 QKTLPDAEAR
-267 GVRIGYAGDMVTGL
+267 GIKIGYAGDLVTGL
-281 YEYGAVLDDLVSVGT
+281 FEYGAVLDDLVSVGT
-296 TGVALVLGI
+296 TGVALILGA

-319 AVGILGGLTF
+319 AVTMFAGLTF
-329 TFGLTRLAIGHL
+329 TFGLTRLVIGHL

-354 NGVNFS
+354 NGINFGV
-360 ILYVARFLEERRRG
+360 LYVARFLEERRRG
-374 SDLEASI
+374 VDLAAAI
-381 KQAHLATWVGTLTA
+381 RQAHLATWVGTLTA

-427 CWLATYTLAPAVL
+427 CWLATYFLAPAVL
-440 VLQDRRWPIT
+440 VLQDRRWPIAAT
-450 GTGGGRNWFQRWR
+450 GSSRNWFQRWR
-463 QKTSAYERPF
+463 QKPSAYERPF

-479 APRTMA
+479 APRMMA
-485 VLSLVLAGAGA
+485 IVSLVLAAAGA
-496 VAFVLWIRADPIEY
+496 VAFVWWLRADPIDY

-524 LYRVAA
+524 VYRVAA
-530 RAADVLGN
+530 KAADVLGN

-549 TPDEV
+549 TQDEV
-554 EDLKKALEDKR
+554 PDLKRALDQRR
-565 DAAPPDLKPFQGVH
+565 DAAPPDLKPFEGVH
-579 TLQDF
+579 ALQDF
-584 VPPHQQEKIPLLL
+584 VPPDQAAKIPLL
-597 EIRRKILKARRQ
+597 EEVRKKLLKARRQ
-609 GGISDSDWKEM
+609 GGISDADWKEM
-620 RELIPPENLKPYT
+620 KELIPPEHLRPYS

-652 GRLVFITPTDGKDDN
+652 GRLVFITPTNGKDDN

-678 FRETKLPNG
+678 FRLTKLSNG
-687 DVIRG
+687 DLIRG

-699 ADILDAVLKDIPKAA
+699 ADILDAVLSDIPKAA

-719 LTVLTVF
+719 LTILTVF
-726 LAFGRGRAALEVV
+726 LAFGRGKAAVEVV
-739 ASLFIGL
+739 GSLGIGL
-746 LWLALLLYLG
+746 LWLMLLLAVG
-756 RIKIN
+756 HIKIN

-796 RSTGGAIVLN
+796 RSTGGAVVLN
-806 SLTTMLGYL
+806 SLTTTLGYL

-825 RSLGMI
+825 RSLGLI
-831 AVLGEVA
+831 AVLGEVC
-838 CLVAAMITLPS
+838 CLAAAMVALPS
-849 WLLWRDRVRNDRT
+849 WLMWRERVRLERT
-862 SQLPSGAPRQVTG
+862 EHLPSATPREVPG

>member
-1 MAQAGP
+1 L
-7 TARRFPGR
+7 
-15 GVVSGEEAPEVPQQ
+15 PQQ
-29 TSVIERTLLRLA
+29 TSVIERILLRLA
-41 ALQLRSPWRV
+41 ALQLRSPWWV
-51 LLVGLA
+51 LLIGL
-57 LVATGGWLARG
+57 VMTGIGAELARG

-103 VVLEGGDRDTLR
+103 VVLEGGDRDMLR
-115 QLGGQLLP
+115 VLGGQLLP
-123 PLRAIGSPWVVSA
+123 PLRAIGAPWVVSA

-155 SVEDLRRLNEELD
+155 SVDDLQKLNKELD

-181 GLEDEE
+181 GLEDDD

-193 SFAELKEKFL
+193 SFAELKDKFL

-213 KERYPDGYFQSKD
+213 KDRYPDGYFQAKD
-226 GKTLVVLIR
+226 GKTLVVLVR
-235 TAITTG
+235 TGITTG
-241 ELEKSRQAL
+241 ELELSREAL
-250 AKVKEVV
+250 AKVKAAV
-257 EKTLPDAQAR
+257 EKTLPTR
-267 GVRIGYAGDMVTGL
+267 PGGVKIGYAGDLVTGL
-281 YEYGAVLDDLVSVGT
+281 YEYGAVLDDLVHVGVM
-296 TGVALVLGI
+296 GVALILGV

-319 AVGILGGLTF
+319 AVTMFAGLTF
-329 TFGLTRLAIGHL
+329 TFGLTRLVIGHL

-354 NGVNFS
+354 NGINFG

-374 SDLEASI
+374 SDLETAI

-440 VLQDRRWPIT
+440 ILQDRRWPIHGT
-450 GTGGGRNWFQRWR
+450 GTAGRNWFQRWR
-463 QKTSAYERPF
+463 QRTSAYERPF
-473 VFLVSR
+473 VFFVSR
-479 APRTMA
+479 APRTVA
-485 VLSLVLAGAGA
+485 IVSLVLAGAGA
-496 VAFVLWIRADPIEY
+496 VAFGLWLRADPIDY

-530 RAADVLGN
+530 KAADVLGN

-554 EDLKKALEDKR
+554 PELKQALEERR

-584 VPPHQQEKIPLLL
+584 VPQDQQAKIPILE
-597 EIRRKILKARRQ
+597 EIRRKLLKARKQ
-609 GGISDSDWKEM
+609 GGISDADWKEM

-678 FRETKLPNG
+678 FRLTKLPNG

-699 ADILDAVLKDIPKAA
+699 ADILDAVLNDIPKAA

-726 LAFGRGRAALEVV
+726 LAFGRGKAALEVV
-739 ASLFIGL
+739 GSLFVGL
-746 LWLALLLYLG
+746 CWLMLVLFLG

-796 RSTGGAIVLN
+796 RSTGGAVVLN
-806 SLTTMLGYL
+806 SLTTTLGYL

-825 RSLGMI
+825 RSLGLI
-831 AVLGEVA
+831 AVLGEVC
-838 CLVAAMITLPS
+838 CLAAAMLALPS
-849 WLLWRDRVRNDRT
+849 WLMWRERVRQERT
-862 SQLPSGAPRQVTG
+862 THLPSGAPREVTG

>member
-1 MAQAGP
+1 MA
-7 TARRFPGR
+7 
-15 GVVSGEEAPEVPQQ
+15 QQ
-29 TSVIERTLLRLA
+29 TSVIERILLRLA
-41 ALQLRSPWRV
+41 AWQLRSPWTV
-51 LLVGLA
+51 LLIGLA
-57 LVATGGWLARG
+57 LTLTGAWLARG

-115 QLGGQLLP
+115 ALGAKLLP
-123 PLRAIGSPWVVSA
+123 PLRAIGAPWVVSA

-155 SVEDLRRLNEELD
+155 SVEDLQKLNKELD

-181 GLEDEE
+181 GLEDDD

-193 SFAELKEKFL
+193 TFAELKEKFL

-213 KERYPDGYFQSKD
+213 RDRYPDGFFQSKD
-226 GKTLVVLIR
+226 GKTLVVLVR
-235 TAITTG
+235 TGITTG
-241 ELEKSRQAL
+241 ELERSREAL
-250 AKVKEVV
+250 AKVKAAVV
-257 EKTLPDAQAR
+257 KTLPDVASQE
-267 GVRIGYAGDMVTGL
+267 VKIGYAGDLVTGL

-296 TGVALVLGI
+296 TGVALILGV

-319 AVGILGGLTF
+319 VVTMFAGLTF

-354 NGVNFS
+354 NGINFG

-374 SDLEASI
+374 SDLETAI
-381 KQAHLATWVGTLTA
+381 TQAHLATWVGTLTA

-427 CWLATYTLAPAVL
+427 CWLATYFLAPAVL
-440 VLQDRRWPIT
+440 VLQDRRWPIH
-450 GTGGGRNWFQRWR
+450 GTGAGRNWFQRWR
-463 QKTSAYERPF
+463 QRPSAYERPF

-479 APRTMA
+479 APRAMA
-485 VLSLVLAGAGA
+485 VLSLVLAAAGA
-496 VAFVLWIRADPIEY
+496 VAFGLWLRADPIDY

-549 TPDEV
+549 TPEEV
-554 EDLKKALEDKR
+554 PELKKALEDRR
-565 DAAPPDLKPFQGVH
+565 DAAPPDLKPFEGVH
-579 TLQDF
+579 ALQDF
-584 VPPHQQEKIPLLL
+584 VPPDQQPKIPLLL
-597 EIRRKILKARRQ
+597 EIRRKLLKARRQ
-609 GGISDSDWKEM
+609 GGVSDTDWKEM
-620 RELIPPENLKPYT
+620 KELIPPENLKPYT
-633 LADLPEDLAR
+633 IADLPEDLAR

-652 GRLVFITPTDGKDDN
+652 GRLVFITPTNGKDDN

-678 FRETKLPNG
+678 FRLTRLPNG

-699 ADILDAVLKDIPKAA
+699 ADILDAVLNDIPKAA

-739 ASLFIGL
+739 GSLAVGL
-746 LWLALLLYLG
+746 LWLMLLLFLG

-796 RSTGGAIVLN
+796 RSTGGAVVLN
-806 SLTTMLGYL
+806 SLTTTLGYL

-831 AVLGEVA
+831 AVLGEVC
-838 CLVAAMITLPS
+838 CLTSAMVALPG
-849 WLLWRDRVRNDRT
+849 WLMWRERVRHERT
-862 SQLPSGAPRQVTG
+862 AQLPSGTPREVPG

>member
-1 MAQAGP
+1 M
-7 TARRFPGR
+7 
-15 GVVSGEEAPEVPQQ
+15 PQQ
-29 TSVIERTLLRLA
+29 QSVIERLLLRLA
-41 ALQLRSPWRV
+41 AWQLRAPWRV
-51 LLVGLA
+51 LFVGFVLT
-57 LVATGGWLARG
+57 VTGAWLARG

-103 VVLEGGDRDTLR
+103 VVLDGPDRDTLR
-115 QLGGQLLP
+115 AVGASLLK
-123 PLRAIGSPWVVSA
+123 PLRAVGAPWVVSA
-136 EDGVQVARDF
+136 EDGVQVAREF

-155 SVEDLRRLNEELD
+155 SVEDLQKLNKELD

-181 GLEDEE
+181 GLDDE

-193 SFAELKEKFL
+193 TFAELKNKFL

-213 KERYPDGYFQSKD
+213 KDRYPDGFFQSKD
-226 GKTLVVLIR
+226 GKTLVVLVR
-235 TAITTG
+235 TGIATG
-241 ELEKSRQAL
+241 ELERSREAL
-250 AKVKEVV
+250 ARVKDVV
-257 EKTLPDAQAR
+257 QKTLPDAEAR
-267 GVRIGYAGDMVTGL
+267 GIKIGYAGDLVTGL
-281 YEYGAVLDDLVSVGT
+281 FEYGAVLDDLVSVGT
-296 TGVALVLGI
+296 TGVALILGA

-319 AVGILGGLTF
+319 AVTMFAGLTF
-329 TFGLTRLAIGHL
+329 TFGLTRLVIGHL

-354 NGVNFS
+354 NGINFGV
-360 ILYVARFLEERRRG
+360 LYVARFLEERRRG
-374 SDLEASI
+374 VDLAAAI
-381 KQAHLATWVGTLTA
+381 RQAHLATWVGTLTA

-427 CWLATYTLAPAVL
+427 CWLATYFLAPAVL
-440 VLQDRRWPIT
+440 VLQDRRWPIAAT
-450 GTGGGRNWFQRWR
+450 GSSRNWFQRWR
-463 QKTSAYERPF
+463 QKPSAYERPF

-479 APRTMA
+479 APRMMA
-485 VLSLVLAGAGA
+485 ILSLVLAAAGA
-496 VAFVLWIRADPIEY
+496 VAFVWWLRADPIDY

-524 LYRVAA
+524 VYRVAA
-530 RAADVLGN
+530 KAADVLGN

-554 EDLKKALEDKR
+554 PDLKRALDQRR
-565 DAAPPDLKPFQGVH
+565 DAAPPDLKPFEGVH
-579 TLQDF
+579 ALQDF
-584 VPPHQQEKIPLLL
+584 VPPDQAAKIPLL
-597 EIRRKILKARRQ
+597 EEVRKKLLKARRQ
-609 GGISDSDWKEM
+609 GGISDADWKEM
-620 RELIPPENLKPYT
+620 KELIPPENLRPYS

-652 GRLVFITPTDGKDDN
+652 GRLVFITPTNGKDDN

-678 FRETKLPNG
+678 FRLTKLSNG
-687 DVIRG
+687 DLIRG

-699 ADILDAVLKDIPKAA
+699 ADLLDAVLTDIPKAA

-719 LTVLTVF
+719 LTILTVF
-726 LAFGRGRAALEVV
+726 LAFGRGKAAVGVV
-739 ASLFIGL
+739 GSLGIGL
-746 LWLALLLYLG
+746 LWLMLLLAVG
-756 RIKIN
+756 HIKIN

-796 RSTGGAIVLN
+796 RSTGGAVVLN
-806 SLTTMLGYL
+806 SLTTTLGYL

-825 RSLGMI
+825 RSLGLI
-831 AVLGEVA
+831 AVLGEVC
-838 CLVAAMITLPS
+838 CLAAAMVALPS
-849 WLLWRDRVRNDRT
+849 WLMWRERVRLERT
-862 SQLPSGAPRQVTG
+862 EHLPSATPREVPG

>member
-1 MAQAGP
+1 M
-7 TARRFPGR
+7 
-15 GVVSGEEAPEVPQQ
+15 PQQ
-29 TSVIERTLLRLA
+29 SVIERLLLRLA
-41 ALQLRSPWRV
+41 AWQLRAPWQV
-51 LLVGLA
+51 LA
-57 LVATGGWLARG
+57 LGFVLTVTGAWLARG

-103 VVLEGGDRDTLR
+103 VLLEGPDRETLR
-115 QLGGQLLP
+115 AVGGSLLK
-123 PLRAIGSPWVVSA
+123 PLRAVGAPWVVSA
-136 EDGVQVARDF
+136 EDGVQVAREF

-155 SVEDLRRLNEELD
+155 SVEDLQKLNKELD

-181 GLEDEE
+181 GLDDD

-193 SFAELKEKFL
+193 TFAELKEKFL

-213 KERYPDGYFQSKD
+213 KDRYPDGFFQSKD
-226 GKTLVVLIR
+226 GKTLVVLVR
-235 TAITTG
+235 TGIATG
-241 ELEKSRQAL
+241 ELERSREAL
-250 AKVKEVV
+250 AKVKDVV
-257 EKTLPDAQAR
+257 QKTLPDAESR
-267 GVRIGYAGDMVTGL
+267 GIKIGYAGDLVTGL
-281 YEYGAVLDDLVSVGT
+281 FEYGAVLDDLVSVGT
-296 TGVALVLGI
+296 TGVALILGA

-319 AVGILGGLTF
+319 AVTMFAGLTF

-354 NGVNFS
+354 NGINFGV
-360 ILYVARFLEERRRG
+360 LYVARFLEERRRG
-374 SDLEASI
+374 VDLAAAI
-381 KQAHLATWVGTLTA
+381 RQAHLATWVGTLTA

-427 CWLATYTLAPAVL
+427 CWLATYFLAPAVL
-440 VLQDRRWPIT
+440 VLQDRRWPIAAT
-450 GTGGGRNWFQRWR
+450 GSSHNWFQRWR
-463 QKTSAYERPF
+463 QKPSAYERPF
-473 VFLVSR
+473 VFLVSK
-479 APRTMA
+479 APRMMA
-485 VLSLVLAGAGA
+485 ILSLVLAAAGA
-496 VAFVLWIRADPIEY
+496 IAFVLWLRADPIDY

-524 LYRVAA
+524 VYRVAA
-530 RAADVLGN
+530 KAADVLGN

-549 TPDEV
+549 TADEV
-554 EDLKKALEDKR
+554 PDLKRSLEQRR
-565 DAAPPDLKPFQGVH
+565 DAAPPDLKPFEGVH
-579 TLQDF
+579 ALQDF
-584 VPPHQQEKIPLLL
+584 VPPDQAAKIPLL
-597 EIRRKILKARRQ
+597 EQVRKKLLKARRQ
-609 GGISDSDWKEM
+609 GGISDADWKEM
-620 RELIPPENLKPYT
+620 KELIPPENLRPYS

-652 GRLVFITPTDGKDDN
+652 GRLVFITPTNGKDDN

-678 FRETKLPNG
+678 FRLTRLPNG
-687 DVIRG
+687 DLIRG

-699 ADILDAVLKDIPKAA
+699 ADILDAVLNDIPKAA

-719 LTVLTVF
+719 LTILTVF
-726 LAFGRGRAALEVV
+726 LAFGRGRAAMEVV
-739 ASLFIGL
+739 GSLGVGL
-746 LWLALLLYLG
+746 LWLMLLLAVG

-796 RSTGGAIVLN
+796 RSTGGAVVLN
-806 SLTTMLGYL
+806 SLTTTLGYL

-825 RSLGMI
+825 RSLGLI
-831 AVLGEVA
+831 AVLGEVC
-838 CLVAAMITLPS
+838 CLAAAMVALPS
-849 WLLWRDRVRNDRT
+849 WLMWRAQARQER
-862 SQLPSGAPRQVTG
+862 SEHLPSGTPREVPG

>member
-1 MAQAGP
+1 M
-7 TARRFPGR
+7 
-15 GVVSGEEAPEVPQQ
+15 PQQ
-29 TSVIERTLLRLA
+29 HSVIERLLLRLA
-41 ALQLRSPWRV
+41 AWQLRAPWQV
-51 LLVGLA
+51 LLLGLA
-57 LVATGGWLARG
+57 LTVTGGWLARG

-103 VVLEGGDRDTLR
+103 VLLEGADRDTLR
-115 QLGGQLLP
+115 SIGGSLLK
-123 PLRAIGSPWVVSA
+123 PLRAIGPPLVVSA

-155 SVEDLRRLNEELD
+155 GVQDLQKLNKELD

-181 GLEDEE
+181 GLEDDD

-193 SFAELKEKFL
+193 TFAELKEKFL

-213 KERYPDGYFQSKD
+213 KDRYPDGFFQSKD
-226 GKTLVVLIR
+226 GKSLVVLVR
-235 TAITTG
+235 TGVTTG
-241 ELEKSRQAL
+241 ELERSREAL
-250 AKVKEVV
+250 TKVKEVV
-257 EKTLPDAQAR
+257 QQTLPDAESR
-267 GVRIGYAGDMVTGL
+267 GIKIGYAGDLVTGL
-281 YEYGAVLDDLVSVGT
+281 YEYGAVLDDLVSVGV
-296 TGVALVLGI
+296 TGVALILGV

-319 AVGILGGLTF
+319 TVTMLAGLTF

-354 NGVNFS
+354 NGINFG

-374 SDLEASI
+374 QDLETAI

-427 CWLATYTLAPAVL
+427 CWLATYLLAPAVL
-440 VLQDRRWPIT
+440 VLQDRRWPIH
-450 GTGGGRNWFQRWR
+450 GPGKSHNWFHRWR
-463 QKTSAYERPF
+463 QRPSAYERPF

-479 APRTMA
+479 APRAMA
-485 VLSLVLAGAGA
+485 VGSLVLAVAGA
-496 VAFVLWIRADPIEY
+496 VAFALWLRADPIDY
-510 DMRHMQNDLGGGKE
+510 DMRHMQNDLGGGKA

-549 TPDEV
+549 SADEV
-554 EDLKKALEDKR
+554 PDLVKALEQRR
-565 DAAPPDLKPFQGVH
+565 DAAPPELKPFEGVH

-584 VPPHQQEKIPLLL
+584 VPPDQAAKIPIL
-597 EIRRKILKARRQ
+597 EEVRKKLLKARRQ
-609 GGISDSDWKEM
+609 GGISDADWAEM
-620 RELIPPENLKPYT
+620 KELIPPENLKPYT

-652 GRLVFITPTDGKDDN
+652 GRLVFITPTNGKDDN
-667 DLHYLLRWADS
+667 DLHYLLRFADS
-678 FRETKLPNG
+678 FRLTKLPNG

-699 ADILDAVLKDIPKAA
+699 ADILDAVLNDIPKAA

-719 LTVLTVF
+719 LTILTVF

-739 ASLFIGL
+739 GSLAVGL
-746 LWLALLLYLG
+746 LWLMLLLFLG

-796 RSTGGAIVLN
+796 RSTGGAVVLN
-806 SLTTMLGYL
+806 SLTTTLGYL

-825 RSLGMI
+825 RSLGLI
-831 AVLGEVA
+831 AVLGEVS
-838 CLVAAMITLPS
+838 CLVAAMVALPGWLMWRERVRHERTDDHLPS
-849 WLLWRDRVRNDRT
+849 RT
-862 SQLPSGAPRQVTG
+862 PREVPG

>member
-1 MAQAGP
+1 
-7 TARRFPGR
+7 
-15 GVVSGEEAPEVPQQ
+15 VPQQ
-29 TSVIERTLLRLA
+29 TSVIERILLRLA
-41 ALQLRSPWRV
+41 AWQLRAPWTV
-51 LLVGLA
+51 LLIGLVFTGVGA
-57 LVATGGWLARG
+57 ELARG

-103 VVLEGGDRDTLR
+103 VVLEGGDRDSLR
-115 QLGGQLLP
+115 ALGAKLLP
-123 PLRAIGSPWVVSA
+123 PLRAIGAPWVVSA

-155 SVEDLRRLNEELD
+155 SVDDLQRLNTELD
-168 TQRKKAVGKALSL
+168 SQRKKAVGKALSL
-181 GLEDEE
+181 GLDDDEE
-187 EEQKAP
+187 VQKAP
-193 SFAELKEKFL
+193 TFAELKDKFL

-213 KERYPDGYFQSKD
+213 KDRYPDGFFQAKD
-226 GKTLVVLIR
+226 GKTLVVLVR
-235 TAITTG
+235 TGITTG
-241 ELEKSRQAL
+241 ELQRSRDAL
-250 AKVKEVV
+250 AKVQAVV
-257 EKTLPDAQAR
+257 AKTLPDVGSQ
-267 GVRIGYAGDMVTGL
+267 GVKIGFAGDLVTGL
-281 YEYGAVLDDLVSVGT
+281 YEYGAILDDLVHVGT
-296 TGVALVLGI
+296 IGVVAILGV

-319 AVGILGGLTF
+319 AVTMFAGLTL
-329 TFGLTRLAIGHL
+329 TFGLTRLVIGHL

-354 NGVNFS
+354 NGINFG

-374 SDLEASI
+374 SDLETAI
-381 KQAHLATWVGTLTA
+381 RQAHLATWVGTLTA

-427 CWLATYTLAPAVL
+427 CWTATYFLAPAVL
-440 VLQDRRWPIT
+440 ILQDRRWPIHGTST
-450 GTGGGRNWFQRWR
+450 GQNWFQRWR
-463 QKTSAYERPF
+463 QRTSAYERPF

-479 APRTMA
+479 SPRTVA
-485 VLSLVLAGAGA
+485 VVSLVLASAGA
-496 VAFVLWIRADPIEY
+496 VAFGLWLKGDPIDY

-549 TPDEV
+549 SPEEV
-554 EDLKKALEDKR
+554 PMLKQALEERR
-565 DAAPPDLKPFQGVH
+565 DAAPPELRPFQGVH

-584 VPPHQQEKIPLLL
+584 VPADQQAKIPLL
-597 EIRRKILKARRQ
+597 EGIRRKILKARRQ
-609 GGISDSDWKEM
+609 GGVSDADWKEM
-620 RELIPPENLKPYT
+620 KELLPPENLKPYT

-667 DLHYLLRWADS
+667 DLHYLLHYADS
-678 FRETKLPNG
+678 FRLTKLPNG

-699 ADILDAVLKDIPKAA
+699 ADILDAVLADIPKAA

-719 LTVLTVF
+719 LTILTVF
-726 LAFGRGRAALEVV
+726 LAFGRGKASLEVV
-739 ASLFIGL
+739 GSLAVGL
-746 LWLALLLYLG
+746 LWLMLLLFAG

-796 RSTGGAIVLN
+796 RSTGGAVVLN
-806 SLTTMLGYL
+806 SLTTTLGYL
-815 ALLGS
+815 ALIGS

-831 AVLGEVA
+831 AVLGEVC
-838 CLVAAMITLPS
+838 CLTAAMLALPS
-849 WLLWRDRVRNDRT
+849 WLLWRDRVREDRRAH
-862 SQLPSGAPRQVTG
+862 LPSGAPREATG

>member
-1 MAQAGP
+1 MP
-7 TARRFPGR
+7 
-15 GVVSGEEAPEVPQQ
+15 Q

-41 ALQLRSPWRV
+41 AWQLRSPWTV
-51 LLVGLA
+51 LLIGLA
-57 LVATGGWLARG
+57 FVVTGGWLARG

-103 VVLEGGDRDTLR
+103 VLLEGPDRDTLR
-115 QLGGQLLP
+115 SLGARLLP
-123 PLRAIGSPWVVSA
+123 PLRSIGAPWVVSA

-155 SVEDLRRLNEELD
+155 SVEDLQKLNKELD

-181 GLEDEE
+181 GLDDDDEQ
-187 EEQKAP
+187 QKAP
-193 SFAELKEKFL
+193 TFAELKEKFL

-213 KERYPDGYFQSKD
+213 KDRYPDGYFQSKD
-226 GKTLVVLIR
+226 GKALVVLVR
-235 TAITTG
+235 TGITTG
-241 ELEKSRQAL
+241 ELEKSREAL
-250 AKVKEVV
+250 AKVKAAV
-257 EKTLPDAQAR
+257 EKTLPDPQAQ
-267 GVRIGYAGDMVTGL
+267 GVRIGYAGDLVTGL
-281 YEYGAVLDDLVSVGT
+281 YEYGAVLDDLVHVGVM
-296 TGVALVLGI
+296 GVALILGV

-319 AVGILGGLTF
+319 AVTMLAGLTF
-329 TFGLTRLAIGHL
+329 TFGLTRLVIGHL

-354 NGVNFS
+354 NGINFG

-374 SDLEASI
+374 ADLEAAI
-381 KQAHLATWVGTLTA
+381 TQAHLATWVGTLTA

-427 CWLATYTLAPAVL
+427 CWLATYFLAPAVL
-440 VLQDRRWPIT
+440 ILQDRRWPIH
-450 GTGGGRNWFQRWR
+450 GTGSGRNWFQRWR

-479 APRTMA
+479 APRTVA
-485 VLSLVLAGAGA
+485 LLSMVLAAAGA
-496 VAFVLWIRADPIEY
+496 VGFGLWLRADPIDY

-530 RAADVLGN
+530 RSADVLGN

-554 EDLKKALEDKR
+554 PELKKALEDRR
-565 DAAPPDLKPFQGVH
+565 DAAPPDLKPFEGVH

-584 VPPHQQEKIPLLL
+584 VPTDQAAKIPLL
-597 EIRRKILKARRQ
+597 EEVRRKILKARRQ
-609 GGISDSDWKEM
+609 GGVSDADWKEM
-620 RELIPPENLKPYT
+620 KDLLPPENLKPYT

-652 GRLVFITPTDGKDDN
+652 GRLAFITPTNGKDDN

-678 FRETKLPNG
+678 FRLTKLPNG

-699 ADILDAVLKDIPKAA
+699 ADILDAVLNDIPKAA

-739 ASLFIGL
+739 GSLVVGL
-746 LWLALLLYLG
+746 LWLALLLYVF

-796 RSTGGAIVLN
+796 RSTGGAVVLN
-806 SLTTMLGYL
+806 SLTTTLGYL

-825 RSLGMI
+825 RSLGLI
-831 AVLGEVA
+831 AVLGEVC
-838 CLVAAMITLPS
+838 CLAAAMLFLPS
-849 WLLWRDRVRNDRT
+849 WLRWRDRIRQERT
-862 SQLPSGAPRQVTG
+862 AHLPSTQPHEATG